1 MSSIVNIFSSVV
13 PVYNANRGFSL
24 NEKEQQ
30 EIDSVIAEGM
40 IQSEGITKQSENTF
54 LFDSKLPDLRSFCEE
69 HIANY
74 VNKVI
79 CPKNKSLE
87 FYITQSWLNVTKQ
100 NEHHVIHNHPNSI
113 ISGVYYFTDNSIII
127 FTSPFANLV
136 SKTISIESEI
146 YNSWNFANY
155 NECGQ
160 TWNKGTLILFPSYL
174 THRVPKNKSLDV
186 RVSLSFNVFVR
197 GELGTINNLTYL
209 DLK

>member
-1 MSSIVNIFSSVV
+1 M
-13 PVYNANRGFSL
+13 
-24 NEKEQQ
+24 
-30 EIDSVIAEGM
+30 
-40 IQSEGITKQSENTF
+40 
-54 LFDSKLPDLRSFCEE
+54 RSFCEE

-113 ISGVYYFTDNSIII
+113 ISGVYYFTDNSTII
-127 FTSPFANLV
+127 FNSPFAESV

-146 YNSWNFANY
+146 YNSWNFAYYGN
-155 NECGQ
+155 CTQ

>member
-1 MSSIVNIFSSVV
+1 MSYIENIFPSVV
-13 PVYNANRGFSL
+13 PVYNVNRGFSL
-24 NEKEQQ
+24 NEKERQ

-40 IQSEGITKQSENTF
+40 IQYEGNTASENKF

-100 NEHHVIHNHPNSI
+100 NEYHVMHNHPNSI
-113 ISGVYYFTDNSIII
+113 ISGVYYFTDNSTII
-127 FTSPFANLV
+127 FNSPFAESV

-146 YNSWNFANY
+146 YNSWNFAYYGN
-155 NECGQ
+155 CTQ

>member
-40 IQSEGITKQSENTF
+40 IQYEGNTASENTF

-69 HIANY
+69 HISEY
-74 VNKVI
+74 VRQVI
-79 CPKNKSLE
+79 RPKNKSLE

-100 NEHHVIHNHPNSI
+100 NEHHEIHNHPNSI
-113 ISGVYYFTDNSIII
+113 ISGVYYFTDNSKII
-127 FTSPFANLV
+127 FNSPFTA
-136 SKTISIESEI
+136 SGSRTISIESEI
-146 YNSWNFANY
+146 NNSWNFANY
-155 NECGQ
+155 NECIQ
-160 TWNKGTLILFPSYL
+160 TWEKGTLILFPSYL
-174 THRVPKNKSLDV
+174 THRVPKNTSFDV
-186 RVSLSFNVFVR
+186 RVSISFNVFVR
-197 GELGTINNLTYL
+197 GELGTIDNLTYL

>member
-1 MSSIVNIFSSVV
+1 MSSIENIFPSVV
-13 PVYNANRGFSL
+13 PVYNVNRGFSL
-24 NEKEQQ
+24 NEKERQ

-40 IQSEGITKQSENTF
+40 IQYEGNTASENKF

-69 HIANY
+69 HISEY
-74 VNKVI
+74 VRQVI
-79 CPKNKSLE
+79 RPKNKSLE

-100 NEHHVIHNHPNSI
+100 NEHHEIHNHPNSI

-127 FTSPFANLV
+127 FTSPFADLV

-186 RVSLSFNVFVR
+186 RISLSFNVFVR

>member
-1 MSSIVNIFSSVV
+1 
-13 PVYNANRGFSL
+13 
-24 NEKEQQ
+24 
-30 EIDSVIAEGM
+30 M
-40 IQSEGITKQSENTF
+40 IQYEGNTASENTF

-100 NEHHVIHNHPNSI
+100 NEYHVMHNHPNSI
-113 ISGVYYFTDNSIII
+113 ISGVYYFTDNSTII
-127 FTSPFANLV
+127 FNSPFAESV

-146 YNSWNFANY
+146 YNSWNFAYYGN
-155 NECGQ
+155 CTQ

>member
-40 IQSEGITKQSENTF
+40 IQYEGNTASENTF

-69 HIANY
+69 HISEY
-74 VNKVI
+74 VRQVI

-100 NEHHVIHNHPNSI
+100 NEHHEIHNHPNSI
-113 ISGVYYFTDNSIII
+113 ISGVYYFTDNSKII
-127 FTSPFANLV
+127 FNSPFTA
-136 SKTISIESEI
+136 SGSRTISIESEI
-146 YNSWNFANY
+146 NNSWNFANY
-155 NECGQ
+155 NECIQ
-160 TWNKGTLILFPSYL
+160 TWEKGTLVLFPSYL
-174 THRVPKNKSLDV
+174 THRVPKNTSFDV
-186 RVSLSFNVFVR
+186 RVSISFNVFVR
-197 GELGTINNLTYL
+197 GELGTIDNLTYL

>member
-1 MSSIVNIFSSVV
+1 MSSIVNIFSSEV

-40 IQSEGITKQSENTF
+40 IQYEGNTASKNTF

-87 FYITQSWLNVTKQ
+87 FYITQYCLNVTNQ
-100 NEHHVIHNHPNSI
+100 NEYHVMHNHPNSI
-113 ISGVYYFTDNSIII
+113 ISGVYYFTDNSTII
-127 FTSPFANLV
+127 FNSPFAESV

-146 YNSWNFANY
+146 YNSWNFAYYGN
-155 NECGQ
+155 CTQ

-174 THRVPKNKSLDV
+174 THRVPKNKSLDF
-186 RVSLSFNVFVR
+186 RVALSFNVFVR
-197 GELGTINNLTYL
+197 G
-209 DLK
+209 